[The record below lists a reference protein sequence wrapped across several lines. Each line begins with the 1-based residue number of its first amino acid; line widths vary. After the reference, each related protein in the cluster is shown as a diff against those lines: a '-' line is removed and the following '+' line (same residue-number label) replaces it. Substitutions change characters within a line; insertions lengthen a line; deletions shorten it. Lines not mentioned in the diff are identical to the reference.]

1 VIASGNRIPLWPSA
15 SKETFRTM
23 KGLAK
28 SARNTRAPSAKS
40 SRRAPAAANDAED
53 MRQAITRLKRD
64 RIVAAAVE
72 LFYHQGYGRTTLDQV
87 ADALNMTKPFIYQ
100 FFKSKNEILA
110 DICSRAIKIAHA
122 SLDRAIA
129 QPGTPTVR
137 LHTITRDFMLAVLEH
152 QEHATIYSREEK
164 ELLEADRASINGLRR
179 KFDHRLVDIL
189 KAGVA
194 SGEFDVEDVHLAALA
209 IGGIIGWSPVWYRP
223 GGRLTREDVADRS
236 AQLVLSMVSAK
247 LPTRR

>member
-1 VIASGNRIPLWPSA
+1 VILSRLIAAPWPATSKDTLPTMKDLAKASRSTRASSSKSPRRAASA
-15 SKETFRTM
+15 SEPQDVRE
-23 KGLAK
+23 AV
-28 SARNTRAPSAKS
+28 
-40 SRRAPAAANDAED
+40 
-53 MRQAITRLKRD
+53 TRLKRD

-110 DICSRAIKIAHA
+110 DICSRAIKIAHE

-129 QPGTPTVR
+129 QQGTPTAR

-164 ELLEADRASINGLRR
+164 ELLVEDRAAINGLRR

-194 SGEFDVEDVHLAALA
+194 SGEFQVEDVHLAALA

-223 GGRLTREDVADRS
+223 GGRLTREDVADQS
-236 AQLVLSMVSAK
+236 AKFVLSMVRAK
-247 LPTRR
+247 SLARR